1 MEPHPVDVPGGL
13 PLRPI
18 DRVEWHSYAS
28 RSSFPQKYYPEEL
41 LTPSRRRSP
50 PEKISH
56 RGAHQTLPENSIP
69 AFLRAIELGADAIEL
84 DVHATSDGVVMV
96 HHDPVV
102 NAQGEARTRIAD
114 LSAGDLGRFPLGHGV
129 EIPTLQAVL
138 DAVGDQA
145 RVYIEIKAADIEPL
159 VVRCIRESGASCAV
173 HAFDHR
179 VVKTVKR
186 IFPAIR
192 TGVLEVA
199 RHVDPVASLLA
210 AGAQDLWQE
219 VSFIDEELV
228 VRAHSVNARVIA
240 WTADDP
246 DQWKTLNELGVDGI
260 CTDRI
265 AELATWSL

>member
-1 MEPHPVDVPGGL
+1 M
-13 PLRPI
+13 LRAH
-18 DRVEWHSYAS
+18 RAQY
-28 RSSFPQKYYPEEL
+28 YYPEEPL
-41 LTPSRRRSP
+41 SRSHP
-50 PEKISH
+50 HANPEKISH

-84 DVHATSDGVVMV
+84 DVHATTDGVVVV

-102 NAQGEARTRIAD
+102 NAPAAARTRIVD
-114 LSAGDLGRFPLGHGV
+114 LSASEISRFPLAHGV
-129 EIPTLQAVL
+129 EIPTLERVL
-138 DAVGDQA
+138 DAVSD
-145 RVYIEIKAADIEPL
+145 RVMVYVEIKAPDIEPL
-159 VVRCIRESGASCAV
+159 VVRCIRESGARCAV

-179 VVKTVKR
+179 IVITVKR

-199 RHVDPVASLLA
+199 RHIDPVASLVA

-228 VRAHSVNARVIA
+228 ARAHSVNARVIA
-240 WTADDP
+240 WTSDDP
-246 DQWKTLNELGVDGI
+246 DQWETLREIGVDGI

-265 AELATWSL
+265 AELATMSL

>member
-1 MEPHPVDVPGGL
+1 MTLICFALSSSPKL
-13 PLRPI
+13 PRRGTLTQSRP
-18 DRVEWHSYAS
+18 SA
-28 RSSFPQKYYPEEL
+28 K
-41 LTPSRRRSP
+41 

-56 RGAHQTLPENSIP
+56 RGAHQTLPENSLS

-84 DVHATSDGVVMV
+84 DVHATRDGVVIV

-102 NAQGEARTRIAD
+102 NAPAAARARIAD
-114 LSAGDLGRFPLGHGV
+114 LSASEISRFPLAHGV
-129 EIPTLQAVL
+129 EIPTLEKVL
-138 DAVGDQA
+138 NAVGDWA
-145 RVYIEIKAADIEPL
+145 MVYVEIKAQGIEPL
-159 VVRCIRESGASCAV
+159 VVRCIRESDARCAV

-199 RHVDPVASLLA
+199 RHIDPVASLVA

-228 VRAHSVNARVIA
+228 ARAHSVNARVIA
-240 WTADDP
+240 WTSDDP
-246 DQWKTLNELGVDGI
+246 DQWETLKQIGVDGI

-265 AELATWSL
+265 AELATMSL